1 MAPLQSPTSPKAK
14 GGGSS
19 VMSALQSG
27 TKNLTWES
35 ERQQTEFYSKNYSYV
50 GLGVVLFLFN
60 VKIKN
65 VKLRGYRISPV

>member
-1 MAPLQSPTSPKAK
+1 M
-14 GGGSS
+14 
-19 VMSALQSG
+19 MSALQSG

-60 VKIKN
+60 VKIKKCKTQGIQDLPSLVTHN
-65 VKLRGYRISPV
+65 KNTTS

>member
-1 MAPLQSPTSPKAK
+1 M
-14 GGGSS
+14 
-19 VMSALQSG
+19 MSALQSG